1 MARITSGDRLLLFFR
16 DFEKQQTD
24 DGAKLRFQTEHS
36 VSKEKESDSVW
47 TKDGT
52 QATIR
57 DGENTISISSL
68 KYEEDGDILNVFD
81 QLEELFDNN
90 KLVEVW
96 QVNLDSATADG
107 NYTAN
112 YYQGYFTSFEITA
125 GDSAVEASIEY
136 AINGRGVKGTDKL
149 TPEQIAAIEAEAYEY
164 TSIKALG
171 STGA

>member
-1 MARITSGDRLLLFFR
+1 MARILMGKRVLLFFR

-36 VSKEKESDSVW
+36 ISKDKEIESIP
-47 TKDGT
+47 TKDGIQT
-52 QATIR
+52 AIN

-68 KYEEDGDILNVFD
+68 KYEEDADILNVFD

-96 QVNLDSATADG
+96 QVNLDSATTDG
-107 NYTAN
+107 TYTVD

-149 TPEQIAAIEAEAYEY
+149 TPEQIAAIEAEAY
-164 TSIKALG
+164 
-171 STGA
+171 